1 MTVES
6 CAFYT
11 FMVTQY
17 NQMKFVK
24 KILIASLILIGRT
37 ELNAQIT
44 QIPFEFKGTHLFIK
58 VQTNQSDTLNFVFDS
73 GATGM
78 SIDSLTAE
86 RVSISKANR
95 QTVSVAGSGGA
106 QNYTMALHQNIKLGN
121 VELKDINMVL
131 INFASLSTAIGTKI
145 DGIIGYEVLNKY
157 ITKLDFDQ
165 KKISLYDQIKSVDTT
180 GYTCIPFEFSKNIL
194 IPRFPI
200 SITLANGET
209 FTGRVMFDTGNVFSL
224 IVSTP
229 FSKFHDFNSKLGEI
243 TTHTSRGLNAKT
255 QDQVAT
261 IKSMSFNGFDFGKMR
276 IRLTVNDKAEP
287 KDGYLGILGIEI
299 IKRFNVILDYAHKK
313 IYLKPNQSYHDAFNL
328 KDPMKAGKEE
338 SLTFL
343 EKNKTKPGVVVTPSG
358 LQYKI
363 IKQGSGPKPSE
374 RDKVTL
380 HYTATLVNG
389 KKIWSTY
396 DDQKPWVHHLDKALD
411 GLREGVLM
419 MPEGSK
425 WILYIP
431 SSLALGNAGNQD
443 VPAGAALIYE
453 VEVLKSDPS

>member
-1 MTVES
+1 
-6 CAFYT
+6 
-11 FMVTQY
+11 
-17 NQMKFVK
+17 MKFAK
-24 KILIASLILIGRT
+24 KLLIASLILLGKT
-37 ELNAQIT
+37 ELKAQIT
-44 QIPFEFKGTHLFIK
+44 QVPFEFKGKHLFIK
-58 VQTNQSDTLNFVFDS
+58 VQTSQSDTLNFVFDS

-78 SIDSLTAE
+78 SIDSLSAE
-86 RVSISKANR
+86 RAGISKANR
-95 QTVSVAGSGGA
+95 QTVSVVGSGGA
-106 QNYTMALHQNIKLGN
+106 QDYTMALHQNIKLGN
-121 VELKDINMVL
+121 IELKDINMVL
-131 INFASLSTAIGTKI
+131 INFASLSASIGSKL
-145 DGIIGYEVLNKY
+145 DGIIGYEILNKY
-157 ITKLDFDQ
+157 VTKLDFDQ

-180 GYTCIPFEFSKNIL
+180 GYTGIPFEFNKNIL

-209 FTGRVMFDTGNVFSL
+209 FTGRVMFDTGNAFPL

-229 FSKFHDFNSKLGEI
+229 FSKFHDFNSKLGET
-243 TTHTSRGLNAKT
+243 TTHISRGLNTTT
-255 QDQVAT
+255 QDQLAT

-299 IKRFNVILDYAHKK
+299 IKRFNIILDYAHKK
-313 IYLKPNQSYHDAFNL
+313 IYLKPNKSYHDAFDL
-328 KDPMKAGKEE
+328 EDPKGAGKQE
-338 SLTFL
+338 SLAFL
-343 EKNKTKPGVVVTPSG
+343 ERNKTQPGVIVTSSG
-358 LQYKI
+358 LQYKV
-363 IKQGSGPKPSE
+363 IKQGHGPKPSE
-374 RDKVTL
+374 RDRVSL

-396 DDQKPWVHHLDKALD
+396 DHQKPWVHHLDKALD

-431 SSLALGNAGNQD
+431 SSLALGDTGDQD

>member
-1 MTVES
+1 
-6 CAFYT
+6 
-11 FMVTQY
+11 
-17 NQMKFVK
+17 MKFVK
-24 KILIASLILIGRT
+24 KLLIASLILIGKR
-37 ELNAQIT
+37 ELKAQIA

-73 GATGM
+73 GATGL

-86 RVSISKANR
+86 HAGISKDNR
-95 QTVSVAGSGGA
+95 QAVSVAGSGGD
-106 QNYTMALHQNIKLGN
+106 QNYTMALHQNIKVGN
-121 VELKDINMVL
+121 VELKDIEMVL
-131 INFASLSTAIGTKI
+131 INFAPLSTAMGVKL
-145 DGIIGYEVLNKY
+145 DGIIGYELLDKY
-157 ITKLDFDQ
+157 VTKLDFDH

-180 GYTCIPFEFSKNIL
+180 GYTGIPFEFNKNIM

-209 FTGRVMFDTGNVFSL
+209 FTGRVMFDTGNAFTL

-229 FSKFHDFNSKLGEI
+229 FSKFHGFNSKLGEI
-243 TTHTSRGLNAKT
+243 TTNTSRGLNAAT
-255 QDQVAT
+255 QDQLAT
-261 IKSMSFNGFDFGKMR
+261 IKSMSFNGFDFGEMR

-287 KDGYLGILGIEI
+287 KDGYLGVLGIEV

-313 IYLKPNQSYHDAFNL
+313 IYLKPNQSYHSDFNL
-328 KDPMKAGKEE
+328 EDPKGAGKQE
-338 SLTFL
+338 SIAFL
-343 EKNKTKPGVVVTPSG
+343 EKNKTQPGVIVTPSG
-358 LQYKI
+358 LQYKV
-363 IKQGSGPKPSE
+363 IKQGNGPKPSE
-374 RDKVTL
+374 QARVSL

-389 KKIWSTY
+389 KKLWSTY
-396 DDQKPWVHHLDKALD
+396 DNKKPWVHHLDKALD
-411 GLREGVLM
+411 GLKEGVLM

-431 SSLALGNAGNQD
+431 ASLAFGNTGEQD